1 MVRPTL
7 AARDR
12 AIEPCAKCGHSRF
25 QHGRME
31 NLVRGVFNDRRMLC
45 MDCPGYVV
53 EVAGV
58 DEDGYYHGGTAWH
71 RFVAKD
77 GEV

>member
-12 AIEPCAKCGHSRF
+12 AIEPCAKCGHIRF

-53 EVAGV
+53 EVGGV
-58 DEDGYYHGGTAWH
+58 DEDGYYHGGQAWH
-71 RFVAKD
+71 RFKAPAL
-77 GEV
+77 